1 MNNGDDNRRIESI
14 GVVGGGDSGLL
25 TALALEMGLDEVEIF
40 VVDDFDQ
47 SVPEVG
53 KSTLQFL
60 QTFLHD
66 RLEITPTRLIEEV
79 KLGFKT
85 TVYLKDWC
93 GKEFHSPLGKP
104 LPTVRQVEMDN
115 WVDPTVDGEGLTA
128 ENEPVFDE
136 FYYRYHEDEY
146 TTVYNELA
154 ETTGKSPMVIDSQ
167 DVFNIR
173 KGLPD
178 ASYHFNSQSFNQ
190 FLRTVC
196 AERDVEL
203 IDDRITEVTAADGR
217 IERIEG
223 DEGAYDADL
232 YVDASGFRRVLM
244 DELEVSVREFDLPV
258 DSAVVATTPLDLSEI
273 DSATIVTTG
282 EAGWFWQIDTVD
294 VRDMGYVYSSE
305 HISDEDALAEFL
317 ERRSEDIEPDE
328 VRRYRFDSG
337 VLETPWVGNCVAVG
351 NAVGFVEPLQS
362 TALTTSARLADRL
375 ATFIGMHGRVNHQG
389 LRELFNETTLA
400 TWGEIY
406 DFVSLYY
413 KYNSGTTAFWEDAR
427 EVNPGPIQQVETYR
441 ASGFCA
447 PQTRAALTRTG
458 TDLNN
463 YYLYYLVLK
472 GLGVESE
479 FYENLEYDPDPAV
492 VEQVEEYT
500 DSVHERVDDF
510 LSYEEFYHAFH
521 PGFDDYSS
529 H

>member
-1 MNNGDDNRRIESI
+1 MANDYDGTQIGSI
-14 GVVGGGDSGLL
+14 GVVGGGDAGLM
-25 TALALEMGLDEVEIF
+25 TALALEKGLDGVDIF
-40 VVDDFDQ
+40 VVDDFDET
-47 SVPEVG
+47 VPEVG

-66 RLEITPTRLIEEV
+66 RLEITPTRLVEEV

-93 GKEFHSPLGKP
+93 GQEFHSPLGKP
-104 LPTVRQVEMDN
+104 LPTVRQEEAGN
-115 WVDPTVDGEGLTA
+115 WVDPTVQDEGLSA

-136 FYYRYHEDEY
+136 FYYRYQEDEY

-154 ETTGKSPMVIDSQ
+154 ETVGKSPMVIDQQ
-167 DVFNIR
+167 DVFNIQ

-178 ASYHFNSQSFNQ
+178 ASYHFNSNSFNR
-190 FLRTVC
+190 FLRTIC
-196 AERDVEL
+196 GERGVEL
-203 IDDRITEVTAADGR
+203 INDRIDEVTATDGW
-217 IERIEG
+217 IERVAG
-223 DEGAYDADL
+223 SDGSYDADL
-232 YVDASGFRRVLM
+232 YIDASGFRRMLM
-244 DELEVSVREFDLPV
+244 DELEVPMREFDLPV
-258 DSAVVATTPLDLSEI
+258 DSAVVATTDLPLSDIE
-273 DSATIVTTG
+273 SATIVTSG

-294 VRDMGYVYSSE
+294 VRDLGYVYSSD
-305 HISDEDALAEFL
+305 HVSDDDAVAEFL
-317 ERRSEDIEPDE
+317 ETRPEEIDPDE
-328 VRRYRFDSG
+328 IRRYRFESG
-337 VLETPWVGNCVAVG
+337 VLESPWKGNCLAVG

-375 ATFIGMHGRVNHQG
+375 ATFLGMHGRVNHQG

-400 TWGEIY
+400 TWEEIY

-413 KYNSGTTAFWEDAR
+413 KYNSGMTAFWEDAR
-427 EVNPGPIQQVETYR
+427 EVNPGPIQQVDTYR

-447 PQTRAALTRTG
+447 PQTRATLTRTG

-472 GLGVESE
+472 GLGVESV

-500 DSVHERVDDF
+500 DSVHDRVDEF
-510 LSYEEFYHAFH
+510 LSYEEFYQAFH
-521 PGFDDYSS
+521 PGFDD
-529 H
+529 